1 MIAETFTE
9 WSSRLQRFCAQLLR
23 NRHDAEEVVQEVFQ
37 RLLAEPDRFDL
48 GKAPEVLL
56 FRMARNRCID
66 VRRKHAAR
74 NNVDFEPVVPEPT
87 DHSDLEAALQQL
99 PDDERETLM
108 LTAVAGLGYREV
120 ADILGCSLGTVASRR
135 YAAIKKLRV
144 WLKPIGPTS

>member
-1 MIAETFTE
+1 
-9 WSSRLQRFCAQLLR
+9 
-23 NRHDAEEVVQEVFQ
+23 
-37 RLLAEPDRFDL
+37 
-48 GKAPEVLL
+48 
-56 FRMARNRCID
+56 MARNRCID